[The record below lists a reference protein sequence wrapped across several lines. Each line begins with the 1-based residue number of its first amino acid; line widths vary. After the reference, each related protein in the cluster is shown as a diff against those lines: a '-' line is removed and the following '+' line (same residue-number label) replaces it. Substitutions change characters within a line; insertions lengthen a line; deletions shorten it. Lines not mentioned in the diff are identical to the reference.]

1 MLACIHMKNFTHGV
15 AKCRGTGSCEAHKKI
30 KKNLEMGKHKIIVV
44 MIIIKYIGKNQQY
57 AHQVFHTNGT
67 LPHHTQTHRRT
78 RLTQFLSVVCPDT
91 LNRHTERSGEVMR
104 PTPQAEP
111 IFSASL
117 AVCSSFHT
125 VNCITHYCIYQ

>member
-1 MLACIHMKNFTHGV
+1 MHIRFSTPMELSHIT
-15 AKCRGTGSCEAHKKI
+15 
-30 KKNLEMGKHKIIVV
+30 
-44 MIIIKYIGKNQQY
+44 
-57 AHQVFHTNGT
+57 
-67 LPHHTQTHRRT
+67 HTQRCT
-78 RLTQFLSVVCPDT
+78 RLTQFLSVVCSDA